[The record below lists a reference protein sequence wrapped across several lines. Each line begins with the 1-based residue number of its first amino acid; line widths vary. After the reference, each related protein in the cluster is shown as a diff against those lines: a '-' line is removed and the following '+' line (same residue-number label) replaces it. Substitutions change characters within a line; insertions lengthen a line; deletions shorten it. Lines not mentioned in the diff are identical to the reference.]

1 MFGQAAADRPPVPGR
16 DRHKVVQR
24 LVVHLAE
31 PGGHRFDRLAPPVQH
46 QPAQVALAT
55 GTLVLARQRL
65 EHSAANPSRRP
76 PMAANSAGVIPPN
89 SSPPGRP
96 EGGSTHTPP
105 ARRKP
110 DRALLGPVSKVGV
123 SREMLRAWDEE
134 T

>member
-65 EHSAANPSRRP
+65 EHPGGEPFQAPADGGQLGRGDPSQQLP
-76 PMAANSAGVIPPN
+76 SG
-89 SSPPGRP
+89 
-96 EGGSTHTPP
+96 
-105 ARRKP
+105 
-110 DRALLGPVSKVGV
+110 
-123 SREMLRAWDEE
+123 
-134 T
+134 